1 MCLKEAAAIIQVDW
15 FCTEWL
21 ITAVLLKRLEPG
33 HDDSVLPRVHG
44 LSAASAASL
53 SMAVSLR
60 ILKLALTF
68 FTLCTQDMREY
79 TMSRFRES
87 KTKVLVATDVAARGL
102 DVNDVDLVIHWD
114 VPTDAETYLHRSGRT
129 ARAGNKGTAVMLFG
143 QQDKRRVANIIRCAL
158 SD

>member
-1 MCLKEAAAIIQVDW
+1 
-15 FCTEWL
+15 
-21 ITAVLLKRLEPG
+21 
-33 HDDSVLPRVHG
+33 
-44 LSAASAASL
+44 
-53 SMAVSLR
+53 
-60 ILKLALTF
+60 
-68 FTLCTQDMREY
+68 MREY

-143 QQDKRRVANIIRCAL
+143 QQDKRRVANIIRCAPFVTECVCVVAVFM
-158 SD
+158 